1 LDARVALVTR
11 LDAEETKLVGDRAE
25 LVAALLNLG
34 FNARDAMEDGGTLTI
49 ATENVVLDEHYCAAS
64 PFALTPGEYVQI
76 TVRDTGHGMDPATLE
91 RAFEPFFTT
100 KPTGVGTGLGLPA
113 VYGAVSRHRGA
124 LAVYSEAGTGSV
136 FHVFLPVRRGLVIAA
151 YQPSEEERGHGEGVL
166 VVDDEEIIRE
176 TARFLLE
183 ALGYR
188 VFLAAHGE
196 EGIEQFV
203 AHQAEIDVVLLDM
216 IMPRMNGRE
225 CFERLRRVDPG
236 VRVLMSSGFTPEAVL
251 RDSVTSGVTGFL
263 KKPYRMSELG
273 AALRAVLEPR
283 RSTT

>member
-1 LDARVALVTR
+1 
-11 LDAEETKLVGDRAE
+11 
-25 LVAALLNLG
+25 
-34 FNARDAMEDGGTLTI
+34 M
-49 ATENVVLDEHYCAAS
+49 
-64 PFALTPGEYVQI
+64 
-76 TVRDTGHGMDPATLE
+76 
-91 RAFEPFFTT
+91 
-100 KPTGVGTGLGLPA
+100 
-113 VYGAVSRHRGA
+113 
-124 LAVYSEAGTGSV
+124 
-136 FHVFLPVRRGLVIAA
+136 
-151 YQPSEEERGHGEGVL
+151 
-166 VVDDEEIIRE
+166 DDEEIIRE